1 MSPLRVLTLS
11 VAALLIV
18 VGLLLAFGLI
28 GPETPEPT
36 LRVVVGVV
44 IVLMGIYRGAVA
56 LIRDRTDR
64 P

>member
-18 VGLLLAFGLI
+18 IGLLLAFGFI

>member
-1 MSPLRVLTLS
+1 MFPLRVLTLT

-18 VGLLLAFGLI
+18 VGLLVALGLI

-36 LRVVVGVV
+36 LRITVGV
-44 IVLMGIYRGAVA
+44 ILVLMGLYRGAVG
-56 LIRDRTDR
+56 LGRGRDDR